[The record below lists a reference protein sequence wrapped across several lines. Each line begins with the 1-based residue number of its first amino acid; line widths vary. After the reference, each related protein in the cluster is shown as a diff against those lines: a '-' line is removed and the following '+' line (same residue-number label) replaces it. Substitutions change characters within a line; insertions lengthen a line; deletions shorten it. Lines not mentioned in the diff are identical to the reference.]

1 MPYLREQQA
10 REDLDA
16 GNVRPPA
23 DGAELN
29 YAICRLVDQFLVAHG
44 VTYAHL
50 AEVDAALS
58 LSQHEFRRRI
68 VAPYEDDKCQE
79 NGDVFSWH
87 PGRVQWTGGLEASP

>member
-10 REDLDA
+10 REDMDA

-79 NGDVFSWH
+79 NGDVFSWR
-87 PGRVQWTGGLEASP
+87 PRRVQWTGGPTASP